1 MTYLNLPK
9 NTQALEQKLLATL
22 ANGEGS
28 CLSYKDLLG
37 ATLASVYATENV
49 KLIGDFEKYA
59 RDRISASEVK
69 SAEMGAT
76 AVLLAAASKS
86 SQGYFSGSS
95 CSERCVESIIDENVS
110 VASNIGLIRGGSEG
124 MDVLQLA
131 ASCVVNIQ
139 NSVEIGVRYI
149 FESAINKQSVIAIVN
164 IAILIKAIAEKVD
177 QHECKSYRVL
187 IIDDEPRLSNS
198 L

>member
-1 MTYLNLPK
+1 MTILSLPK
-9 NTQALEQKLLATL
+9 DTQALEQKLLATL

-59 RDRISASEVK
+59 RERISASEVK

-139 NSVEIGVRYI
+139 NS
-149 FESAINKQSVIAIVN
+149 ESAINKQSVIAIVN